1 MPFANR
7 ATAAFLGLAMGDAF
21 GAPLEF
27 LRGPLV
33 CSRPVPIESGRFDW
47 TDDTL
52 MAIYLAEAVLALQ
65 GFEGST
71 VIVASAHGGT
81 FCAGG
86 PLGQVRDTL
95 TQPDVAPVMTSS
107 MAVVLD
113 ALLALPAVRDWMAQ
127 ARRETEFVRAD
138 EPYA

>member
-7 ATAAFLGLAMGDAF
+7 ATAAFLGLALGDAF

-52 MAIYLAEAVLALQ
+52 MAIYLAEAVLAQ
-65 GFEGST
+65 GPDPLDEDAFGTAVGEAFSRWLDSARAAGSPR
-71 VIVASAHGGT
+71 SP
-81 FCAGG
+81 CR
-86 PLGQVRDTL
+86 LG
-95 TQPDVAPVMTSS
+95 
-107 MAVVLD
+107 
-113 ALLALPAVRDWMAQ
+113 
-127 ARRETEFVRAD
+127 
-138 EPYA
+138 